1 MANSTTISA
10 GIDTSKNK
18 LDAAIHGRDGTI
30 CVSNDQAGWKSLA
43 DHFAAAG
50 VRRIGIEATGG
61 YERGV
66 TRYLQKA
73 GFIVRLLQPL
83 QVKAFAQARLR
94 RAKSDQLDAHLIAAC
109 VHLIGEHDRMP
120 PDPRFDALADHL
132 TFIEQCEEDIV
143 RVKTRIEHTP
153 AGRLRKTLEADVK
166 RMATRRAKEIRRLI
180 AALGAHADLARRF
193 ELALSIPAIGERT
206 ALSIIIRLPEIELV
220 NREQAAALAGLAP
233 FVHNSGQFE
242 GQTHIGG
249 GRARLRR
256 SLYMAAL
263 PGAHR
268 WNPQLMALYR
278 RMTAAGKSPK
288 SALVA
293 CARKLLIFAITVVQR
308 GTPWQDRPVAG

>member
-1 MANSTTISA
+1 MANATTISA

-18 LDAAIHGRDGTI
+18 LDAAIDGRDGTT
-30 CVSNDQAGWKSLA
+30 CVSNDLAGWKRLA
-43 DHFAAAG
+43 DRFAAAG
-50 VRRIGIEATGG
+50 VKRIGIEATGG

-73 GFIVRLLQPL
+73 GFTVRLLQPL
-83 QVKAFAQARLR
+83 QVKAFARARLR
-94 RAKSDQLDAHLIAAC
+94 RAKSDQLDAQLIAAC
-109 VHLIGEHDRMP
+109 VDLMGEHDQMP

-132 TFIEQCEEDIV
+132 TAIEQWEEDIG
-143 RVKTRIEHTP
+143 RIKTRMEHTP

-166 RMATRRAKEIRRLI
+166 RLATRRGKEIKHLI
-180 AALGAHADLARRF
+180 AALCAHADLARRF
-193 ELALSIPAIGERT
+193 ELLLSIPAIGERT
-206 ALSIIIRLPEIELV
+206 GLSIIIGLPEIELL

-233 FVHNSGQFE
+233 FVHKSGQFE

-263 PGAHR
+263 PGGHR

-293 CARKLLIFAITVVQR
+293 CARKLLIVAITVVQR
-308 GTPWQDRPVAG
+308 GTPWQDRTVAE

>member
-1 MANSTTISA
+1 MANSSIISA

-18 LDAAIHGRDGTI
+18 LDAAIHGRDGTT
-30 CVSNDQAGWKSLA
+30 CVSNDEAGWKTLA
-43 DHFAAAG
+43 DRFLAAG
-50 VRRIGIEATGG
+50 VTRIGIEATGG

-66 TRYLQKA
+66 TRYLQNA
-73 GFIVRLLQPL
+73 GFTVRLLQPL

-94 RAKSDQLDAHLIAAC
+94 RAKSDQLDAQLIAAC
-109 VHLIGEHDRMP
+109 VHLMGEHDQMP

-132 TFIEQCEEDIV
+132 TFIEQGEEDIV

-153 AGRLRKTLEADVK
+153 AGRLRRALEADVK
-166 RMATRRAKEIRRLI
+166 RLATRRGKEIERLI
-180 AALGAHADLARRF
+180 AALCAHADLARRF
-193 ELALSIPAIGERT
+193 ELVLGIPSIGERT

-233 FVHNSGQFE
+233 FVHKSGQFE

-256 SLYMAAL
+256 SLYIAAL
-263 PGAHR
+263 SGAHR